1 VFGFFT
7 YWNAPNEYTFRN
19 AEKAGARYAVFVGE
33 SELARGLYGMKDL
46 ATGEQVDRD
55 EAGIV
60 SEASR

>member
-1 VFGFFT
+1 MK
-7 YWNAPNEYTFRN
+7 R